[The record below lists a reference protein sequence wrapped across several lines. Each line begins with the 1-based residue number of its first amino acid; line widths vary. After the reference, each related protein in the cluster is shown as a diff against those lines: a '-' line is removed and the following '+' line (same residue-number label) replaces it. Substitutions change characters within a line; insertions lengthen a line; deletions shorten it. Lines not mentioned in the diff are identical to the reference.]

1 MKITAIK
8 TLVVNAEMR
17 NWVFVKVE
25 TDQAGLYGWG
35 EASLEWKT
43 RAVVG
48 AVEDFAPMLIGEDP
62 ENIEFLY
69 QKMYRQSFWR
79 MGVIGMSAIS
89 GIEQALWDIRGK
101 ALNQPVYKLLGGK
114 VRDRVRMYTHLGGG
128 DMRAVYESAIQRRP
142 AGLCGS
148 RAGGGRR
155 GYNAVKV
162 LITPP
167 TEALNSIAAYHY
179 TERMM
184 AALREAVGDDVDIM
198 VDCHGRH
205 FPANAIEFCRVLAPY
220 RPYFVEEPVPPE
232 NVDALVEVR
241 QGSPVPIATGE
252 RLVTRFG
259 FREIFEKQACHIIQ
273 PDLCHCGGLWEAKKI
288 AAMAETYYM
297 GVAPHNPL
305 GPVANAAALH
315 FALSTPNF
323 LIQEDMLTDV
333 PWRWEVVQHSLKTEN
348 GHWLVADAPG
358 LGIEV
363 DEARG
368 REAPLPTGSDPRSQ
382 HTRPRQ
388 RHFGSGKFKWKVL
401 SSMPHAGDHR
411 QALSAFS

>member
-8 TLVVNAEMR
+8 TIVVNAQMR

-25 TDQAGLYGWG
+25 TDEPGLYGWG

-43 RAVVG
+43 RAVCG
-48 AVEDFAPMLIGEDP
+48 AVEDFAPMLLGEDP
-62 ENIEFLY
+62 SRIEFLY

-101 ALNQPVYKLLGGK
+101 VLGQPVYNLLGGR

-128 DMRAVYESAIQRRP
+128 DMQAVYETQWSNDF
-142 AGLCGS
+142 GLFAE
-148 RAGGGRR
+148 RAAEVVEM
-155 GYNAVKV
+155 GYTAVKV

-167 TEALNSIAAYHY
+167 TETLNSIAGYKYA
-179 TERMM
+179 EGAM
-184 AALREAVGDDVDIM
+184 AAMRGEVGEGVDIM
-198 VDCHGRH
+198 IDCHGRH
-205 FPANAIEFCRVLAPY
+205 ALANAVEFCRVLAPY
-220 RPYFVEEPVPPE
+220 RPYFIEEPVPPE
-232 NVDALVEVR
+232 NVATLAEVR
-241 QGSPVPIATGE
+241 RASPVPIATGE
-252 RLVTRFG
+252 RLVTRYQ
-259 FREIFEKQACHIIQ
+259 FREIFEQQAAHIIQ

-288 AAMAETYYM
+288 AAMAETYTM

-333 PWRWEVVQHSLKTEN
+333 PWRWEVVQHSLRTE
-348 GHWLVADAPG
+348 GGYWLPTDAPG

-363 DEARG
+363 DE
-368 REAPLPTGSDPRSQ
+368 EAAKKHPFQ
-382 HTRPRQ
+382 Q
-388 RHFGSGKFKWKVL
+388 EVI
-401 SSMPHAGDHR
+401 HALTVRAHDN
-411 QALSAFS
+411 AILDW

>member
-1 MKITAIK
+1 MKIAAVRTV
-8 TLVVNAEMR
+8 VVNAQMR

-25 TDQAGLYGWG
+25 TDQDGLWGWG

-43 RAVVG
+43 RAVAG
-48 AVEDFAPMLIGEDP
+48 AVADFAPMVVGEDP
-62 ENIEFLY
+62 ARIEHLY

-79 MGVIGMSAIS
+79 LGVIGMSAIS

-101 ALNQPVYKLLGGK
+101 ALGVPVYQLLGGR

-128 DMRAVYESAIQRRP
+128 DMKAVYETQDAGDP
-142 AGLCGS
+142 APMVALAQEVVS
-148 RAGGGRR
+148 R
-155 GYNAVKV
+155 GYGAVKV
-162 LITPP
+162 LLTPP
-167 TEALNSIAAYHY
+167 TETLARAVELQTA
-179 TERMM
+179 ERYMR
-184 AALREAVGDDVDIM
+184 ALREALGDSIDIM

-205 FPANAIEFCRVLAPY
+205 FPGNAVEFLKVLAPY

-232 NVDALVEVR
+232 NVDALAEVR
-241 QGSPVPIATGE
+241 RAAPVPIATGE

-259 FREIFEKQACHIIQ
+259 FREVFEKQACHVIQ

-288 AAMAETYYM
+288 AAMAETHYI

-333 PWRWEVVQHSLKTEN
+333 PWRWEVVRHDLRTE
-348 GHWLVADAPG
+348 GGYWLPCERPG

-363 DEARG
+363 EEAAARKHPFEQ
-368 REAPLPTGSDPRSQ
+368 EAPHATTVRAHDGA
-382 HTRPRQ
+382 
-388 RHFGSGKFKWKVL
+388 VL
-401 SSMPHAGDHR
+401 DW
-411 QALSAFS
+411 